1 MFKLQ
6 EYTKSDY
13 WVFALTVSNPGE
25 YYDKGDH
32 RTNYCNLHFGLFGHS
47 WWFKIPQLFKPRKKW
62 VDTTRYDWSKNS
74 NGGFWEHIQ
83 RRYGISIT
91 SDTIHIAYGI
101 QPGGWHRDDPENS
114 DHTKVFWIPWKNM
127 TYHHEELFT
136 PDWES
141 YAILHEPAKR
151 VPFKHRQEVHEL
163 HRRIKEKVPK
173 IKFKFNDYDGE
184 EIIAT
189 CYISKRMWRHG
200 ISWCKW
206 LGYIRKPLVKYALDL
221 EFSKETGYNKGS
233 WKGGT
238 IGHSVEMEY
247 GESPIE
253 AFKRYGS
260 AEDRYR
266 EYGTKNRGFTNI
278 EVWSDNEYKH

>member
-1 MFKLQ
+1 MIFKLQ
-6 EYTKSDY
+6 EYAKSDY
-13 WVFALTVSNPGE
+13 WAFALTLSNPGE

-32 RTNYCNLHFGLFGHS
+32 RTNYCNLHFALFGNS
-47 WWFKIPQLFKPRKKW
+47 WWFKIPELFKPRKKW
-62 VDTTRYDWSKNS
+62 VDTSRYDWSKNPE
-74 NGGFWEHIQ
+74 GGYWDYIKRQ
-83 RRYGISIT
+83 YGISIT
-91 SDTIHIAYGI
+91 SDTVHIAYGI
-101 QPGGWHRDDPENS
+101 QPGGWHSNDPANS

-136 PDWES
+136 PEWKS
-141 YAILHEPAKR
+141 YAILHEPAKG
-151 VPFKHRQEVHEL
+151 VSFDHRQEVWEL

-173 IKFKFNDYDGE
+173 IKFRFNDYDGE

-206 LGYIRKPLVKYALDL
+206 LGYIRKPLIKYALDL

-238 IGHSVEMEY
+238 VGHSVEIEY
-247 GESPIE
+247 GESPLE

-266 EYGTKNRGFTNI
+266 EYGTRNRGFTNI
-278 EVWSDNEYKH
+278 EVVK